1 MVKEFENE
9 TGVLRRPS
17 MNANEEKDVFESRG
31 SILHLRFSGGEN
43 GMSLRLY
50 I

>member
-9 TGVLRRPS
+9 RRPS
-17 MNANEEKDVFESRG
+17 MKANEGKDVFESRG